1 MNMKGLAFGA
11 AALMA
16 LSMPG
21 EAAVVFDNGL
31 PNGSTG
37 NETTAW
43 VQAEDFSFAANTTVT
58 GAGVYLGGFGNVS
71 AWDGSFTYYIYAD
84 AGGSPGTV
92 LQSGAVTPTVTD
104 SGIAWSP
111 GRGNAYLF
119 AFDLTADFA
128 AAAGVTYWL
137 GIHASEDFPDPAEPH
152 DIYWVTTDANATATG
167 RESLGGPAG
176 PWANT
181 GQERAFFLTGAAEV
195 AVPEPASLALLGMG
209 LAGLGFAARR
219 RVTG

>member
-11 AALMA
+11 AALFA
-16 LSMPG
+16 LSMPS
-21 EAAVVFDNGL
+21 EAAIVFDNGG
-31 PNGSTG
+31 PNNSSG

-111 GRGNAYLF
+111 GRGNAWLF
-119 AFDLTADFA
+119 EFAIADFA
-128 AAAGVTYWL
+128 ALAGVTYWL
-137 GIHASEDFPDPAEPH
+137 GIHASEDFPDTAEPH
-152 DIYWVTTDANATATG
+152 DIYWVTTDANATAFG
-167 RESLGGPAG
+167 QESLGGPAG
-176 PWANT
+176 PWFT
-181 GQERAFFLTGAAEV
+181 PEMEHAFFLTGVREV
-195 AVPEPASLALLGMG
+195 TVPEPTSLALLGMG
-209 LAGLGFAARR
+209 LLGLGFAARR